1 MKIHPL
7 WFICILVRLG
17 IIFLIRSV
25 KKIYYKII
33 SIILFAMGI
42 GFIYKG
48 LVGSNNEIQI
58 NKVFWH
64 EARFL
69 HGILYILSG
78 FYLFK
83 KNINMASLVLILDL
97 ISSILYRVMKEK

>member
-17 IIFLIRSV
+17 IIILVRSV
-25 KKIYYKII
+25 KKIYYKFI
-33 SIILFAMGI
+33 SVTLFAIGV

-48 LVGSNNEIQI
+48 LFGSNNEIQI

-83 KNINMASLVLILDL
+83 KNINMTSLVLILDL
-97 ISSILYRVMKEK
+97 ISSFLYRFMNKK